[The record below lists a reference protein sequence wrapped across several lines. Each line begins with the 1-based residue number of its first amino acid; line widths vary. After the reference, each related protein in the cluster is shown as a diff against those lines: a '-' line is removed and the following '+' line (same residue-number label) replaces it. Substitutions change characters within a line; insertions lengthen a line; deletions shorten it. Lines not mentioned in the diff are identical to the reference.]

1 MGSPL
6 RSLNDYFRKL
16 NDLLSAENWELS
28 EEAAKLLSISD
39 SHVHMKFLQLEKA
52 EDERRLYLNSSFDE
66 IACLHLAVIYH
77 LSKEHFE
84 NAFNTHVQVIQLFN
98 KEILQK
104 EKDQNWFLPILYTL
118 CTDLR
123 LLARS
128 ADNKP
133 SRLRDPEKSS
143 CYEQSATYIMECYR
157 TCVADVRAEIH
168 TSKKMAMLNL
178 TNQLFRIYFR
188 VCPINKLNLLKPLI
202 RAIDNSG
209 PLYQTF
215 SMADK
220 VTYKY
225 YLGRKA
231 MFDSDLSI
239 SEESLSYAFR
249 NCPSYCARN
258 KRLILIYLVPVKMFL
273 GHMPS
278 VELLKR
284 YQLQQFGAVVESVKD
299 GNLKKLDETL
309 MENERFFVECGIFL
323 MLEKLKII
331 AFRNL
336 FKKVTRIYGTNQISY
351 EAFMCA
357 IRWLGIEDMDEDE
370 LECILAN
377 LIVEKKIKGY
387 LSHMHKKLVISK
399 QNPFPA
405 LSTIS

>member
-1 MGSPL
+1 MGYPL
-6 RSLNDYFRKL
+6 RSLNDYFRQL
-16 NDLLSAENWELS
+16 NDLLSGESWELS
-28 EEAAKLLSISD
+28 EEAARLLSIGD
-39 SHVHMKFLQLEKA
+39 SHVQMKFLQLEKA

-84 NAFNTHVQVIQLFN
+84 NAFNIHVQAIQLFN

-143 CYEQSATYIMECYR
+143 CYEQSATYVMECYR

-168 TSKKMAMLNL
+168 ASKKMAMLNL

-188 VCPINKLNLLKPLI
+188 INKLNLLKPLI

-231 MFDSDLSI
+231 MFDSDLSL

-249 NCPSYCARN
+249 NCPSHCARN
-258 KRLILIYLVPVKMFL
+258 KRLILIYLIPVKMFL

-284 YQLQQFGAVVESVKD
+284 YELQQFATVVESV
-299 GNLKKLDETL
+299 N
-309 MENERFFVECGIFL
+309 
-323 MLEKLKII
+323 
-331 AFRNL
+331 
-336 FKKVTRIYGTNQISY
+336 TRIYGTNQISY

-357 IRWLGIEDMDEDE
+357 IRWLGIVDMDEDE

-377 LIVEKKIKGY
+377 LIVEDFVEDFSSHLLNRLLFSLILEKIKGY
-387 LSHMHKKLVISK
+387 LSHMHRKLVISK

-405 LSTIS
+405 LSTIP

>member
-6 RSLNDYFRKL
+6 RSLNDYFRRL
-16 NDLLSAENWELS
+16 NDLLSAGSWTLS
-28 EEAAKLLSISD
+28 EEAAKLLSIGD
-39 SHVHMKFLQLEKA
+39 AHVQMKFLQLERA
-52 EDERRLYLNSSFDE
+52 ENERRLYLNNSFDE
-66 IACLHLAVIYH
+66 VACLHLAVIYH

-84 NAFNTHVQVIQLFN
+84 NAFNTHVQVVQLFN

-168 TSKKMAMLNL
+168 ASKKMAMLNL

-188 VCPINKLNLLKPLI
+188 INKLNLLKPLI

-231 MFDSDLSI
+231 MFDSDLSL
-239 SEESLSYAFR
+239 SEKSLSYAFR
-249 NCPSYCARN
+249 NCPSHCARN

-278 VELLKR
+278 IDLLKR
-284 YQLQQFGAVVESVKD
+284 YQLQQFATVVESVKD

-309 MENERFFVECGIFL
+309 MANERFFVECGIFL

-351 EAFMCA
+351 DAFMCA

-405 LSTIS
+405 LSTLP

>member
-1 MGSPL
+1 MASSL
-6 RSLNDYFRKL
+6 RNLDDYMKNL
-16 NDLLSAENWELS
+16 DALLAEENWQSCEK
-28 EEAAKLLSISD
+28 AAKLLSVRD
-39 SHVHMKFLQLEKA
+39 SHVQMKFLQVENA
-52 EDERRLYLNSSFDE
+52 EEIQRLYLNSAFDE
-66 IACLHLAVIYH
+66 VACLHLAVIYH
-77 LSKEHFE
+77 LSKDHYE
-84 NAFNTHVQVIQLFN
+84 NAFNTHVQAVQLFN

-104 EKDQNWFLPILYTL
+104 EKDQNWFLPVLYIL

-143 CYEQSATYIMECYR
+143 YYEQSATYIMECYR
-157 TCVADVRAEIH
+157 TCVADVRAEIYS
-168 TSKKMAMLNL
+168 SKKIAMLNL

-188 VCPINKLNLLKPLI
+188 INKLNLLKPLI

-209 PLYQTF
+209 PLYQKF

-231 MFDSDLSI
+231 MFDSDLSL
-239 SEESLSYAFR
+239 SERSLSYAFR
-249 NCPSYCARN
+249 HCPSYCERN

-278 VELLKR
+278 SDLLKR
-284 YQLQQFGAVVESVKD
+284 YQLQQFVAVVDSVKD

-336 FKKVTRIYGTNQISY
+336 FKKITRIYGSNQIPY
-351 EAFMCA
+351 DAFMCA
-357 IRWLGIEDMDEDE
+357 VRWLGIEDMFEDE

-377 LIVEKKIKGY
+377 LIVERKIKGY
-387 LSHMHKKLVISK
+387 LSHVHKKLVISK

-405 LSTIS
+405 LSTVS